1 MSRTVLW
8 LLASLGLACFTAVTD
23 ATPLKVM
30 SAPNLLR
37 VGTVEN
43 IFVECQDCAGKP
55 AMNVEITAWNYPT
68 KNLKLNGTSVILDA
82 ANKYQAL
89 GEFVIPPGSFEKNPK
104 VKQYVYLKAAFPGFT
119 LEKVVLVSFQSG
131 YMFIQTDKTLYT
143 PESMVSFRIFALTPG
158 MKPIGRD
165 DASGNAASITVEIV
179 TPEGIVIPQD
189 PVSLKDGMHSG
200 TYRLG
205 EIVSIGQWKIRS
217 KFQSNPQESYSA
229 EFEVKK
235 YVLPSYEVKLTPEIA
250 FFYFDSDSFQVSIK
264 ANYLF
269 GKAVNGMA
277 YVVFGVMEGEI
288 RKVFPSSLQRIPIN
302 DGAGEAFLRKQHI
315 IQTFPN
321 KETLVGK
328 SLFVTAMVHTES
340 GSEMV
345 EGEIRN
351 IQIVKSPYVLNFD
364 KTPKYFKPGMSF
376 DVTVTVTNPD
386 GSPAEG
392 VPVVLS
398 SGPNIHGTTRAN
410 GRTTLTV
417 NTRSSDKTLTV
428 TAKTNDER
436 LPNARQTEVSMVAR
450 PHETKSNSYIH
461 INILS
466 TDVTLGTDL
475 KVHLNLNS
483 NTRQFEITYLI
494 LSRGQLVDFG
504 RQLSDGQVTVVM
516 IIPVTKKMLPSF
528 RIIVYYHPTPSEV
541 VSDSIWVDVD
551 DSCMGT
557 LKLEPK
563 FPVVSYEPRRTFNL
577 KVTGDPGATV
587 GLVAVDKGVYVLNKK
602 HLLTQKKV
610 WEIVE
615 KADTG
620 CTPGGGRNSMGVFF
634 DAGLLFQTDT
644 AEGTAYRQEVK
655 CSAHARK
662 KRASTLFDVRTTLV
676 STYSNSLQR
685 ECCLDGM
692 KNTPLSYDCAT
703 RKRYITD
710 GKECEDA
717 FLYCCEELAKQ
728 RSELKEDNLIL
739 ARSEEDN
746 SYMDSSEIISRTNF
760 PESWQ
765 WVTFKIPQCGKRDCQ
780 TEMGIPLKDSITTW
794 VFTGISLSQNTG
806 ICVGKPLDVVVYKE
820 FFLDLKLPYSAVV
833 GEQIE
838 LRAIIHNYIQ
848 DEVTV
853 RIELIETPNV
863 CSAASK
869 RGKFTQEVRLG
880 PSSTRAVMFVI
891 IPMEKGSLRIEV
903 KAAVKNSW
911 HSDGVIKQLLVVPKG
926 VLTKENKIVQ
936 INPKGGTQEETINT
950 GISKI
955 EMVPGTPSSTK
966 IFVTGEDQVSPLL
979 ETVIGGSAMG
989 KLIVLPTGCGEQNMY
1004 HMTKPVIATTYL
1016 DNTNQWESVGLG
1028 KRSDALSHIKTGFQ
1042 NEMKYAKPDGSF
1054 AVWPNAKSST
1064 WLTAYVV
1071 KVFAMASNLVA
1082 IPNSAIC
1089 NAVQWLILNT
1099 QKPDG
1104 MFTEVKMVYHRE
1116 YTGDVHGRDSDASL
1130 TAFCLIAMQESKR
1143 ICEPIVNSLPNA
1155 VDKSVTYLEKRLPS
1169 LTNPYAVTITSYA
1182 LANENRL
1189 NKETL
1194 YRFASSERDHWTSP
1208 LGHVFSLEATAYAL
1222 LALVKGRF
1230 LEEARPVV
1238 RWLTNQQKV
1247 GGGYGSTQAT
1257 IMVYQAVSEYWTVAQ
1272 EPDYNLD
1279 VKLKIPGRA
1288 NLESFRFT
1296 RDNRHTTRTSSNF
1309 AVDEHVKL
1317 IATGTGE
1324 ATLTLLTQY
1333 YAPPKDTLSNCTRF
1347 NLSLDFSLDKVDDNE
1362 GDIYKL
1368 RADFFFKNPKEAAKM
1383 SILDIALPTGFIPI
1397 NDDLNALSEG
1407 RARVLSG
1414 WEFNKDLTDKGSLI
1428 LYKDEIANDRVEE
1441 LSIRLRQ
1448 THKVGILQPGSVSL
1462 YEYYDATTKCVKFY
1476 HPQRKDGQLLK
1487 RCRDRICL
1495 CAEENCSMQR
1505 KGNIKNQERIA
1516 KACEST
1522 LTSTIDFV
1530 YNAVLDEAVY
1540 SESFDTYTM
1549 RIENVIKEGTH
1560 DKQAQGQLRRFLSF
1574 PHCRETLN
1582 LQVNK
1587 GYLIMGTAEDTLQ
1600 DKKTN
1605 SYEYLLG
1612 EKTWI
1617 EFWPRGEDCQKDEYR
1632 PTCLGI
1638 EDLINKYES
1647 HGCIA
1652 K

>member
-1 MSRTVLW
+1 
-8 LLASLGLACFTAVTD
+8 
-23 ATPLKVM
+23 
-30 SAPNLLR
+30 
-37 VGTVEN
+37 
-43 IFVECQDCAGKP
+43 
-55 AMNVEITAWNYPT
+55 
-68 KNLKLNGTSVILDA
+68 
-82 ANKYQAL
+82 
-89 GEFVIPPGSFEKNPK
+89 
-104 VKQYVYLKAAFPGFT
+104 
-119 LEKVVLVSFQSG
+119 
-131 YMFIQTDKTLYT
+131 
-143 PESMVSFRIFALTPG
+143 
-158 MKPIGRD
+158 
-165 DASGNAASITVEIV
+165 
-179 TPEGIVIPQD
+179 
-189 PVSLKDGMHSG
+189 
-200 TYRLG
+200 
-205 EIVSIGQWKIRS
+205 
-217 KFQSNPQESYSA
+217 
-229 EFEVKK
+229 
-235 YVLPSYEVKLTPEIA
+235 
-250 FFYFDSDSFQVSIK
+250 
-264 ANYLF
+264 
-269 GKAVNGMA
+269 
-277 YVVFGVMEGEI
+277 
-288 RKVFPSSLQRIPIN
+288 
-302 DGAGEAFLRKQHI
+302 
-315 IQTFPN
+315 
-321 KETLVGK
+321 
-328 SLFVTAMVHTES
+328 
-340 GSEMV
+340 
-345 EGEIRN
+345 
-351 IQIVKSPYVLNFD
+351 
-364 KTPKYFKPGMSF
+364 
-376 DVTVTVTNPD
+376 
-386 GSPAEG
+386 
-392 VPVVLS
+392 
-398 SGPNIHGTTRAN
+398 
-410 GRTTLTV
+410 
-417 NTRSSDKTLTV
+417 
-428 TAKTNDER
+428 
-436 LPNARQTEVSMVAR
+436 
-450 PHETKSNSYIH
+450 
-461 INILS
+461 
-466 TDVTLGTDL
+466 
-475 KVHLNLNS
+475 
-483 NTRQFEITYLI
+483 
-494 LSRGQLVDFG
+494 
-504 RQLSDGQVTVVM
+504 
-516 IIPVTKKMLPSF
+516 
-528 RIIVYYHPTPSEV
+528 
-541 VSDSIWVDVD
+541 
-551 DSCMGT
+551 
-557 LKLEPK
+557 
-563 FPVVSYEPRRTFNL
+563 
-577 KVTGDPGATV
+577 
-587 GLVAVDKGVYVLNKK
+587 
-602 HLLTQKKV
+602 
-610 WEIVE
+610 
-615 KADTG
+615 
-620 CTPGGGRNSMGVFF
+620 
-634 DAGLLFQTDT
+634 
-644 AEGTAYRQEVK
+644 
-655 CSAHARK
+655 
-662 KRASTLFDVRTTLV
+662 
-676 STYSNSLQR
+676 
-685 ECCLDGM
+685 
-692 KNTPLSYDCAT
+692 
-703 RKRYITD
+703 
-710 GKECEDA
+710 
-717 FLYCCEELAKQ
+717 
-728 RSELKEDNLIL
+728 
-739 ARSEEDN
+739 
-746 SYMDSSEIISRTNF
+746 
-760 PESWQ
+760 
-765 WVTFKIPQCGKRDCQ
+765 
-780 TEMGIPLKDSITTW
+780 
-794 VFTGISLSQNTG
+794 
-806 ICVGKPLDVVVYKE
+806 
-820 FFLDLKLPYSAVV
+820 
-833 GEQIE
+833 
-838 LRAIIHNYIQ
+838 
-848 DEVTV
+848 
-853 RIELIETPNV
+853 
-863 CSAASK
+863 
-869 RGKFTQEVRLG
+869 
-880 PSSTRAVMFVI
+880 
-891 IPMEKGSLRIEV
+891 
-903 KAAVKNSW
+903 
-911 HSDGVIKQLLVVPKG
+911 
-926 VLTKENKIVQ
+926 
-936 INPKGGTQEETINT
+936 
-950 GISKI
+950 
-955 EMVPGTPSSTK
+955 
-966 IFVTGEDQVSPLL
+966 
-979 ETVIGGSAMG
+979 
-989 KLIVLPTGCGEQNMY
+989 MY

-1222 LALVKGRF
+1222 LALVKGRVK
-1230 LEEARPVV
+1230 EARPVV

-1296 RDNRHTTRTSSNF
+1296 RDNRHTTRTSSVIPLNPSF
-1309 AVDEHVKL
+1309 YPDVCPYSMCFIL
-1317 IATGTGE
+1317 Q
-1324 ATLTLLTQY
+1324 LLTQY

-1347 NLSLDFSLDKVDDNE
+1347 NLSLDFSLGIHYNKHFLLFCF
-1362 GDIYKL
+1362 YS
-1368 RADFFFKNPKEAAKM
+1368 FKNPKEAAKM

-1522 LTSTIDFV
+1522 LTT
-1530 YNAVLDEAVY
+1530 VY

-1587 GYLIMGTAEDTLQ
+1587 GYLIMGTAEDTL
-1600 DKKTN
+1600 KLVLPP
-1605 SYEYLLG
+1605 YLLG

>member
-1 MSRTVLW
+1 MMFYVHR
-8 LLASLGLACFTAVTD
+8 
-23 ATPLKVM
+23 KVM

-68 KNLKLNGTSVILDA
+68 KNLKLNGTSVTLDA

-89 GEFVIPPGSFEKNPK
+89 GEFNPK

-143 PESMVSFRIFALTPG
+143 PESMVRLVILTHSFHT
-158 MKPIGRD
+158 
-165 DASGNAASITVEIV
+165 ITMATNLIV
-179 TPEGIVIPQD
+179 FV
-189 PVSLKDGMHSG
+189 
-200 TYRLG
+200 
-205 EIVSIGQWKIRS
+205 
-217 KFQSNPQESYSA
+217 FNPQESYSA

-428 TAKTNDER
+428 TVRSHWKHIRIIKDFAFTIVFFMLCNFR
-436 LPNARQTEVSMVAR
+436 QRPMMNACPMQDRQ
-450 PHETKSNSYIH
+450 KY
-461 INILS
+461 ILS

-494 LSRGQLVDFG
+494 LSRGQLVGFG

-557 LKLEPK
+557 GL
-563 FPVVSYEPRRTFNL
+563 VTSRNGQPRRTFNL

-644 AEGTAYRQEVK
+644 AEGTAYRQGN
-655 CSAHARK
+655 APF
-662 KRASTLFDVRTTLV
+662 TLHNSF
-676 STYSNSLQR
+676 TYSNSLQR

-739 ARSEEDN
+739 ARSKITPIFL
-746 SYMDSSEIISRTNF
+746 SEIISRTNF

-794 VFTGISLSQNTG
+794 VFTG

-869 RGKFTQEVRLG
+869 RGKFTQEVSLG

-911 HSDGVIKQLLVVPKG
+911 HSDGVIKQLLVV
-926 VLTKENKIVQ
+926 VRTFSCDLSLV
-936 INPKGGTQEETINT
+936 GGTQEETIST

-1143 ICEPIVNSLPNA
+1143 ICEPISLPNA

-1296 RDNRHTTRTSSNF
+1296 RDNRHTTRTSSVSAHSSSGRIHYNKHF
-1309 AVDEHVKL
+1309 
-1317 IATGTGE
+1317 
-1324 ATLTLLTQY
+1324 LLFCFY
-1333 YAPPKDTLSNCTRF
+1333 S
-1347 NLSLDFSLDKVDDNE
+1347 
-1362 GDIYKL
+1362 
-1368 RADFFFKNPKEAAKM
+1368 FKNPKEAAKM

-1428 LYKDEIANDRVEE
+1428 LYKDEVTHHTQTPHIH
-1441 LSIRLRQ
+1441 IYIQ

-1522 LTSTIDFV
+1522 LTSTIDF
-1530 YNAVLDEAVY
+1530 
-1540 SESFDTYTM
+1540 
-1549 RIENVIKEGTH
+1549 GTH